1 MTANI
6 KSKIFS
12 FSKQYS
18 YFSGTFL
25 KEHLRKKKISNVS
38 STVNQ
43 YLSQLKKENIIFD
56 AGRGWYSN
64 IQNTFQTESSIQKKI
79 IETVKK
85 DFPFL
90 EFNCWSISQIKDY
103 FHHLFT
109 KDLIFIYSSFD
120 SLSSLNDYLS
130 TNGFKVYNNPGK
142 QIVKDYF
149 VLQNDSVI
157 LRPSISEEPK
167 NDYSSSVEKILI
179 DLFLEKDKLNLFDE
193 TEYKRLFYNL
203 ICSNRINMA
212 QLLRYSSRREV
223 KTILIKNILMSDKF
237 IICR

>member
-1 MTANI
+1 MTVNI
-6 KSKIFS
+6 KTEISNL
-12 FSKQYS
+12 SKQYS
-18 YFSGTFL
+18 YLSSTFL
-25 KEHLRKKKISNVS
+25 KEYLRKKKISSVP

-43 YLSQLKKENIIFD
+43 YLSQLKKEKIIYD

-64 IQNTFQTESSIQKKI
+64 IQNTFQSESAFQNNVVNSI
-79 IETVKK
+79 TK

-103 FHHLFT
+103 FHHQFT

-120 SLSSLNDYLS
+120 SLSSLNDYLNA
-130 TNGFKVYNNPGK
+130 NGFKVYNNPGK
-142 QIVKDYF
+142 QMVKDYF
-149 VLQNDSVI
+149 ILQSDSII

-167 NDYSSSVEKILI
+167 NNFSSSVEKILI
-179 DLFLEKDKLNLFDE
+179 DLYLEKDKLNLFDE

-203 ICSNRINMA
+203 ICSSRINMA

-223 KTILIKNILMSDKF
+223 KMTFVKNILMSDKF
-237 IICR
+237 VICR

>member
-6 KSKIFS
+6 KSEILN

-18 YFSGTFL
+18 YFSVTFL
-25 KEHLRKKKISNVS
+25 KEYLRKKKISSVP

-64 IQNTFQTESSIQKKI
+64 IKNTFRAESAFQNNIVNSI
-79 IETVKK
+79 TK

-109 KDLIFIYSSFD
+109 KDIVFVFSSFD
-120 SLSSLNDYLS
+120 SLSSLNDHL
-130 TNGFKVYNNPGK
+130 TANGFKVYNNPGK

-149 VLQNDSVI
+149 ILQNNTVI
-157 LRPSISEEPK
+157 LRPSVSEEPK
-167 NDYSSSVEKILI
+167 NGFSSSVEKILI
-179 DLFLEKDKLNLFDE
+179 DLFLEKDKLNLLE
-193 TEYKRLFYNL
+193 GTEYKRIFFNL

-223 KTILIKNILMSDKF
+223 KTTFIKNILMSDKF
-237 IICR
+237 VICR

>member
-1 MTANI
+1 MHTNI
-6 KSKIFS
+6 KSEILN

-18 YFSGTFL
+18 YFSGTYL
-25 KEHLRKKKISNVS
+25 KEYLRKKKISTAS
-38 STVNQ
+38 TTVNQ
-43 YLSQLKKENIIFD
+43 YLSKLKEENIIYD

-64 IQNTFQTESSIQKKI
+64 IQNTFQSESTIQKKI
-79 IETVKK
+79 IGPIKK

-90 EFNCWSISQIKDY
+90 EFNCWSISQIKNY

-109 KDLIFIYSSFD
+109 KNLIFIYSSFD
-120 SLSSLNDYLS
+120 SLSSLNDFLIV
-130 TNGFKVYNNPGK
+130 NGFKVFSNPGK

-167 NDYSSSVEKILI
+167 NDNLSSVEKILI

-193 TEYKRLFYNL
+193 SEYKRLFYNL

-212 QLLRYSSRREV
+212 RLLRYSSRREV
-223 KTILIKNILMSDKF
+223 KTIFIKNILMSDKYV
-237 IICR
+237 ICR

>member
-6 KSKIFS
+6 KSEILNL
-12 FSKQYS
+12 SKQYS

-25 KEHLRKKKISNVS
+25 KEYLRKKNMTNVS

-64 IQNTFQTESSIQKKI
+64 IQNTFQSESPFQNNIVNSI
-79 IETVKK
+79 TK

-90 EFNCWSISQIKDY
+90 EFNCWSISQIKNY

-109 KDLIFIYSSFD
+109 KDIVFVYSSFD
-120 SLSSLNDYLS
+120 SLSSLNDNLI
-130 TNGFKVYNNPGK
+130 TNEFKVYNNPGK

-149 VLQNDSVI
+149 VLHSDSVI

-167 NDYSSSVEKILI
+167 NDYASSVEKILI

-212 QLLRYSSRREV
+212 QLLRYGSRREV
-223 KTILIKNILMSDKF
+223 KITFIKNILMSDKF
-237 IICR
+237 VICR

>member
-6 KSKIFS
+6 KSEILN

-18 YFSGTFL
+18 YFSVTCL
-25 KEHLRKKKISNVS
+25 KEFLRKKKISAVP

-43 YLSQLKKENIIFD
+43 YLSQLKKENTIYD

-64 IQNTFQTESSIQKKI
+64 IQNTFRSESSIQKEI
-79 IETVKK
+79 IGAIKK

-90 EFNCWSISQIKDY
+90 EFNCWSISQIKNY

-109 KDLIFIYSSFD
+109 KDIVFIYSSFD
-120 SLSSLNDYLS
+120 SLSSLNDHLIA
-130 TNGFKVYNNPGK
+130 NGFIVYNNPSK

-167 NDYSSSVEKILI
+167 NGYSSSVEKILI
-179 DLFLEKDKLNLFDE
+179 DIFLEKDKLNLFE
-193 TEYKRLFYNL
+193 GTEYKRIFFNL
-203 ICSNRINMA
+203 ICCNRINMA

-223 KTILIKNILMSDKF
+223 KTIFVKNILMSDKTV
-237 IICR
+237 ICR

>member
-6 KSKIFS
+6 KSEILN

-18 YFSGTFL
+18 YFSVTFL
-25 KEHLRKKKISNVS
+25 KEYLRKKKISSVP

-43 YLSQLKKENIIFD
+43 YLSQLKKEKTIFD

-64 IQNTFQTESSIQKKI
+64 IQNTFQSESAFQNNIVNSI
-79 IETVKK
+79 TK

-109 KDLIFIYSSFD
+109 KDIVFVFSSFD
-120 SLSSLNDYLS
+120 SLSSLNDHL
-130 TNGFKVYNNPGK
+130 TANGFKVYNNPGK

-149 VLQNDSVI
+149 TLQNNTVI

-167 NDYSSSVEKILI
+167 NGFSSSVEKILI
-179 DLFLEKDKLNLFDE
+179 DLFLEKDKLNLLE
-193 TEYKRLFYNL
+193 GTEYKRIFFNL

-223 KTILIKNILMSDKF
+223 KTTFIKNILMSDKYV
-237 IICR
+237 ICR

>member
-6 KSKIFS
+6 KSEIQG

-25 KEHLRKKKISNVS
+25 KEYLRKKKISSVP
-38 STVNQ
+38 STINQ

-64 IQNTFQTESSIQKKI
+64 IKNTFQSESVFQNNIVNSI
-79 IETVKK
+79 TK

-109 KDLIFIYSSFD
+109 KDIVFVFSSFD
-120 SLSSLNDYLS
+120 SLSSLNDHL
-130 TNGFKVYNNPGK
+130 TANGFKVYNNPGK

-149 VLQNDSVI
+149 ILQNNTVI

-167 NDYSSSVEKILI
+167 NGFSSPVEKILI
-179 DLFLEKDKLNLFDE
+179 DLFLEKDKLNLLE
-193 TEYKRLFYNL
+193 GTEYKRIFFNL

-223 KTILIKNILMSDKF
+223 KTTFIKNILMSDKF
-237 IICR
+237 VICR